1 MKVHKVQAYKAFAT
15 SAMREA
21 YNGKEVVE
29 LIKEKADINIE
40 IIDGKGR
47 RRLLLQQICI
57 IC

>member
-15 SAMREA
+15 CNERA

>member
-29 LIKEKADINIE
+29 LIKEKADINILLMKRE
-40 IIDGKGR
+40 AA
-47 RRLLLQQICI
+47 LLQQICI

>member
-15 SAMREA
+15 SAMRERH
-21 YNGKEVVE
+21 KEVVE